1 MRTRG
6 FLALALLLLTPTL
19 GCKDREGTPAIAA
32 AATASDAGQAAIAD
46 PGSIVGIAVG
56 SKDHTTLVAALKAAS
71 LVDALATPGP
81 LTVFA
86 PNNGAFDKLPA
97 GTVETLLKPESL
109 IQLRTI
115 LRHHVML
122 STYQL
127 ADLTDGLQLSMLD
140 GGPTTVTRQ
149 GNDIFVDGAKVL
161 GAAPASNGMVII
173 VDAVL
178 VPKP

>member
-1 MRTRG
+1 MRTRAL
-6 FLALALLLLTPTL
+6 LAFALLLPALA
-19 GCKDREGTPAIAA
+19 CKAKEGTPAIAA
-32 AATASDAGQAAIAD
+32 AASDAGQAAVAD

-56 SKDHTTLVAALKAAS
+56 STEHTTLVAALKAAN

-86 PNNGAFDKLPA
+86 PNNAAFDKLPA
-97 GTVETLLKPESL
+97 GTVETLLKPDNL
-109 IQLRTI
+109 VQLRTI

-127 ADLTDGLQLSMLD
+127 ADLTDGLQLAMLD

-161 GAAPASNGMVII
+161 GAAPASNGMVIL

-178 VPKP
+178 QPKP

>member
-1 MRTRG
+1 MRTPG
-6 FLALALLLLTPTL
+6 FVPLVLLLLAPTL
-19 GCKDREGTPAIAA
+19 ACKAKEGTGAIAS
-32 AATASDAGQAAIAD
+32 AATATDAGQAAIAD
-46 PGSIVGIAVG
+46 PGSIVGIAAG
-56 SKDHTTLVAALKAAS
+56 SKDHTTLVAALNAAG
-71 LVDALATPGP
+71 LVDPLATPGP

-86 PNNGAFDKLPA
+86 PNNDAFDKLPA

-109 IQLRTI
+109 VQLRTI

-122 STYQL
+122 STYKL
-127 ADLTDGLQLSMLD
+127 EDLTDGLRLSMLD

-149 GNDIFVDGAKVL
+149 GNDIFVDGARVL

-178 VPKP
+178 QPKP